1 MLIKDVNK
9 SLYSRVLDETI
20 LCELLHPKNDEF
32 KINFSVAHAILEPG
46 KSSLPHILTE
56 SIEVYYIIE
65 GMGEMNIDGEI
76 EVVKSGQAIY
86 IPSQSRQYIK
96 NIGDCY
102 LKFLCIVSPPWRMD
116 EEKLCQ

>member
-1 MLIKDVNK
+1 
-9 SLYSRVLDETI
+9 
-20 LCELLHPKNDEF
+20 
-32 KINFSVAHAILEPG
+32 
-46 KSSLPHILTE
+46 
-56 SIEVYYIIE
+56 
-65 GMGEMNIDGEI
+65 MGEMNIDGEI

-86 IPSQSRQYIK
+86 IPSLSRQCIK